1 MAIEETTIAAIAT
14 PLGAGGIGI
23 VRLSGR
29 QAKSIL
35 SARFRSHS
43 DSFQDFRP
51 WMLHKGD
58 FLAGDGVVLDVV
70 LVVYMPGPRTFTG
83 EDVAEIHCHG
93 GQMVVQ
99 AILQSLLDVGAQ
111 MAERGE
117 FSRRAFMNGRMDLSQ
132 AEAVAEM
139 IAATSTEAVRL
150 SAQRL
155 DGALGRGVTDL
166 REQLEHLRRSL
177 CLAVDFPEEEVE
189 CLSREDFL
197 GVVRRVAVCVEDLVN
212 AYERCRPVQEGATV
226 VLAGAVNAGKSSL
239 LNALLG
245 HNRAL
250 VTDIPGTTRD
260 FLEEHITLDGLCV
273 RLVDTAGFRD
283 SDDTVECLGM
293 QRSSERMA
301 HADAIVL
308 VLDGSL
314 GQVATMVLEVAL
326 EKQGVADGCVSPLE
340 LAAQK
345 NTIIVWNKCDLAPQ
359 VQLDEKWKKFSKK
372 CFPISAKEGS
382 GLDTFISRLKDC
394 IIGEKQLE
402 AVLGE
407 VVPNMRQAQI
417 LSQAAQELR
426 FLEADIERN
435 LPYDVCAVPLDAA
448 VALLGRITGLD
459 STDQMLN
466 AIFESFCIGK

>member
-1 MAIEETTIAAIAT
+1 MSTEGTTIAAIAT
-14 PLGAGGIGI
+14 PAGAGGIGI
-23 VRLSGR
+23 VRLSGG

-35 SARFRSHS
+35 KERFRAHNEA
-43 DSFQDFRP
+43 FQDFRP
-51 WMLHKGD
+51 WMLHKGE
-58 FLAGDGVVLDVV
+58 FLAGDGAVLDVV

-93 GQMVVQ
+93 GHVLVQ
-99 AILQSLLDVGAQ
+99 AVLQSLLDAGAHV
-111 MAERGE
+111 AERGE

-132 AEAVAEM
+132 AEAVADM

-155 DGALGRGVTDL
+155 DGALGRRVTEL

-189 CLSREDFL
+189 CLSREEF
-197 GVVRRVAVCVEDLVN
+197 GSVVRTVCTSVEGLIA
-212 AYERCRPVQEGATV
+212 AYERCRPVQDGATV

-260 FLEEHITLDGLCV
+260 FLEEHINLNGLSV

-301 HADAIVL
+301 QADAIVL
-308 VLDGSL
+308 VLDGTL
-314 GQVATMVLEVAL
+314 GEVATMVLEVAL
-326 EKQGVADGCVSPLE
+326 EKQYAHHTNPLS
-340 LAAQK
+340 LAAQE
-345 NTIIVWNKCDLAPQ
+345 NTLMVWNKCDLAPE
-359 VQLDEKWKKFSKK
+359 VSLGEKWKKFSKK
-372 CFPISAKEGS
+372 CFPISAKDGT
-382 GLDTFISRLKDC
+382 GLDALEVALKSC
-394 IIGEKQLE
+394 IISENTLE
-402 AVLGE
+402 SAAGD
-407 VVPNMRQAQI
+407 VVPNMRQAHI
-417 LSQAAQELR
+417 LSQAAHELR
-426 FLEADIERN
+426 FLDADIQSN

-448 VALLGRITGLD
+448 VSLLGQITGLD

-466 AIFESFCIGK
+466 AIFNSFCIGK